1 MVPDHWRSHQRLWYG
16 AWHVGVGECLRD
28 LTRRPQSFDLPLNTA
43 CSEDDFTHQP
53 AHHVI
58 AQYAVVNSCLRG
70 SIES

>member
-1 MVPDHWRSHQRLWYG
+1 M
-16 AWHVGVGECLRD
+16 GVRVRLRD
-28 LTRRPQSFDLPLNTA
+28 LTHRPQNFDLSLNTA